1 MSGLIPQPFIDDL
14 LLRTDLVELIDSYV
28 PLKKRGTSHVACC
41 PFHNEKNP
49 SLIISP
55 SKGIWHCFGCGAGGD
70 IFAFVTQFENTT
82 KQEALIKLAKKA
94 GIDLDKYKTR
104 PNHNSP
110 SSEDEPPAPITKT
123 HDEQAKAML
132 TWSTN
137 LYHQI
142 LLKFLSDKEHPITK
156 YCLQRGLT
164 LEIIKKFQ
172 LGYAP
177 KNNQL
182 LQLATKHNIDLEL
195 LLEVGLLRD
204 IQS

>member
-1 MSGLIPQPFIDDL
+1 MSVWDDVKSRL
-14 LLRTDLVELIDSYV
+14 SVEEVLADYV
-28 PLKKRGTSHVACC
+28 TIRSKGANLTCLC

-195 LLEVGLLRD
+195 LFEVGLLRD